1 MSQLAIEIWQ
11 KHIDNFDQF
20 DLINNNGNSL
30 DDETKSISLFSA
42 LITLNE
48 MLSIS
53 HTNKQVKVIET
64 AKKYLYGS
72 KYYSEA
78 NSDASY

>member
-11 KHIDNFDQF
+11 KHIDNFNEF

-42 LITLNE
+42 LITLDE
-48 MLSIS
+48 MYSIS
-53 HTNKQVKVIET
+53 YKSDAKEIEN